1 MASSGISGKGGP
13 WSCGGLMPQC
23 RAMLEQCESGVGGG
37 REGDRMG
44 GVWRGKRERGY
55 HLNCKQIK

>member
-1 MASSGISGKGGP
+1 
-13 WSCGGLMPQC
+13 MPQC
-23 RAMLEQCESGVGGG
+23 RVMLEQCESGVGGG
-37 REGDRMG
+37 REGDGMC